1 MLAGPPVKGNEQTLK
16 WGKLFLLFEF
26 ALRDLLS
33 YTQLASVSLWGCPVF
48 PLLLRLPKHQS
59 SGIGVVFKGLAYP
72 VSSHLGSLNV
82 VLLMAVY

>member
-33 YTQLASVSLWGCPVF
+33 YTQLASASGLVF

-59 SGIGVVFKGLAYP
+59 SGLGVVFKGLAYP
-72 VSSHLGSLNV
+72 VSSYLGSLSI